1 MIIRSPEPE
10 VKILV
15 DRDPVKTSFEEWARP
30 GHFSRTIAKGPDTTT
45 WIWNLHAD
53 AHDFDSHTSDLE
65 EISRK
70 VFSAHFGQLSIIF
83 LWLSGMYFHGARF
96 SNYEAWLSDPTHIG
110 PSAQVVW
117 PIVGQEILN
126 GDVGGG
132 FRGIQITSGFFQ
144 IWRASGITSELQLY
158 CTAIGALVFAAL
170 MLFAAW
176 QGNFES
182 WVQDPLHV
190 RPIAHA
196 IWDPYFSQP
205 AVEAFTRGGAF
216 GPVNIAYSGVY
227 QWWDTIGLRTNQ
239 DLYTGALFLLFLSAI
254 SLIAGLFGISA
265 LAWTGRLVHV
275 AIPASRGE
283 YVRWNNF
290 LDVLPHPQGLGP
302 LFTGQWNLY
311 AQNPD
316 SSSHLFGT
324 AQGTGTAILTLL
336 GGFHPQTQSLW
347 LTDIAHHHLAIAFI
361 FLVAGHMYRTNFGIG
376 HSMKDLL
383 DAHIPPGGRLGR
395 GHKGLYDTIN
405 NSLHFQLGLALASL
419 GVITSLVAQH
429 MYSLPTYAFIAQ
441 DFTTQAALY
450 THHQYIAGFIM
461 TGAFAHGAIFFIR
474 DYNPEQNEDN
484 VLARMLDH
492 KEAIISHLSW
502 ASLFLGFHTLGLYVH
517 NDVMLAF
524 GTPEKQIL
532 IEPIFAQWIQS
543 AHGKTSYG
551 FDVLLSSTSG
561 PAFNA
566 GRSIWLPGWLNAV
579 NENSNSLFLTIGPGD
594 FLVHH
599 AIALGLHTTTLILVK
614 GALDARGSKLMPDK
628 KDFGY
633 SFPCDGP
640 GRGGT
645 CDISAWDAFY
655 LAVFW
660 MLNTIGWV
668 TFYWHWKHITL
679 WQGNVS
685 QFNESSTY
693 LMGWL
698 RDYLWL
704 NSSQLINGYNPFGMN
719 SLSVWAWMFLFGH
732 LVWATGF
739 MFLISWRGYWQELI
753 ETLAWAHERTP
764 LANLIR
770 WRDKPVALSIV
781 QARLVGLAHFSVG
794 YIFTYA
800 AFLIASTSGK
810 FG

>member
-15 DRDPVKTSFEEWARP
+15 DRDPIKTSFEEWARP

-96 SNYEAWLSDPTHIG
+96 SNYEAWLSDPTHIR

-170 MLFAAW
+170 MLFAGWFHYHKAAPKLAW
-176 QGNFES
+176 FQDVES
-182 WVQDPLHV
+182 MLNHHLAGLLGLGSLSWAGHQVHVSLPINQFLNAGVDPKEIPLPHEFILN
-190 RPIAHA
+190 RDLLAQLYPSFAEGA
-196 IWDPYFSQP
+196 TPF
-205 AVEAFTRGGAF
+205 FTLNWSKYSEFLTFRGGLD
-216 GPVNIAYSGVY
+216 PV
-227 QWWDTIGLRTNQ
+227 
-239 DLYTGALFLLFLSAI
+239 TG
-254 SLIAGLFGISA
+254 G
-265 LAWTGRLVHV
+265 
-275 AIPASRGE
+275 
-283 YVRWNNF
+283 
-290 LDVLPHPQGLGP
+290 
-302 LFTGQWNLY
+302 
-311 AQNPD
+311 
-316 SSSHLFGT
+316 
-324 AQGTGTAILTLL
+324 
-336 GGFHPQTQSLW
+336 LW
-347 LTDIAHHHLAIAFI
+347 LTDIAHHHLAIAI
-361 FLVAGHMYRTNFGIG
+361 LFLIAGHMYRTNWGIG
-376 HSMKDLL
+376 HSIKDILESHKGPFTGQGHKGL
-383 DAHIPPGGRLGR
+383 YSSGRGRLGR
-395 GHKGLYDTIN
+395 GHRGLYDTIN

-429 MYSLPTYAFIAQ
+429 MYSLPAYAFIAQ

-474 DYNPEQNEDN
+474 DYNPQQNEDN
-484 VLARMLDH
+484 VLARMLEH

-551 FDVLLSSTSG
+551 FDVLLSSTNS

-566 GRSIWLPGWLNAV
+566 GRSIWLPGWLNAI
-579 NENSNSLFLTIGPGD
+579 NESSNSLFLTIGPGD

-781 QARLVGLAHFSVG
+781 QARLVGLTHFSVG